1 MLVPHYM
8 LLMLFY
14 DGAASAPN
22 IKTQEGKELVVE
34 WHCDAHVFDSYL
46 YVVNDRFHL
55 SSPPFKAIF
64 YTTHQRG
71 SLISSG
77 APVGPFRPA
86 TTGSQKGVN
95 RPSGPNTRGKVKI
108 AGDLPRITLPRFD
121 SSCPAIIM
129 ECEIQ
134 PRRVSAWQPR
144 MSSNS
149 N

>member
-71 SLISSG
+71 SRISSG

-86 TTGSQKGVN
+86 TITAAST
-95 RPSGPNTRGKVKI
+95 S
-108 AGDLPRITLPRFD
+108 LP
-121 SSCPAIIM
+121 A
-129 ECEIQ
+129 
-134 PRRVSAWQPR
+134 RRSLR
-144 MSSNS
+144 LSEG
-149 N
+149 

>member
-64 YTTHQRG
+64 YTTHQRALLSPAALQSALFG
-71 SLISSG
+71 PQQLLRLRRESLH
-77 APVGPFRPA
+77 AV
-86 TTGSQKGVN
+86 
-95 RPSGPNTRGKVKI
+95 
-108 AGDLPRITLPRFD
+108 
-121 SSCPAIIM
+121 C
-129 ECEIQ
+129 
-134 PRRVSAWQPR
+134 
-144 MSSNS
+144 
-149 N
+149 